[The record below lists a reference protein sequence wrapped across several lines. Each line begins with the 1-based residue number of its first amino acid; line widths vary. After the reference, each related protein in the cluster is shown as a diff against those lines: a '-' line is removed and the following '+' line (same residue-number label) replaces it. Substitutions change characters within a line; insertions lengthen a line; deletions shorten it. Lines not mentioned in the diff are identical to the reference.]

1 MDGRM
6 DMQTSAPGWCCGD
19 KCPVVGQLGFSV
31 THQLEQAL
39 LLSLPSH
46 PHHSK
51 KDRQTKTFSWVS
63 VIASECVVPSSIRFA
78 HAMAVPFGPPSTQG
92 KVLTPHLLCKPA
104 PKTQQSISQ
113 GPFLPGPAL
122 CSASAFQSLL
132 PPAAPGTLTRAA
144 STAKEKKK
152 GKKRNQND
160 SFYALGFCTL
170 WPKEAF
176 L

>member
-1 MDGRM
+1 
-6 DMQTSAPGWCCGD
+6 
-19 KCPVVGQLGFSV
+19 
-31 THQLEQAL
+31 
-39 LLSLPSH
+39 
-46 PHHSK
+46 
-51 KDRQTKTFSWVS
+51 
-63 VIASECVVPSSIRFA
+63 
-78 HAMAVPFGPPSTQG
+78 MAVPFGPPSTQG

-132 PPAAPGTLTRAA
+132 PPAAPGILTRAA

-152 GKKRNQND
+152 GKKKNQND

>member
-1 MDGRM
+1 
-6 DMQTSAPGWCCGD
+6 MQTSAPGWCCGD

-78 HAMAVPFGPPSTQG
+78 HAMGCAFQTSPYTRKGADP
-92 KVLTPHLLCKPA
+92 TPALQTS
-104 PKTQQSISQ
+104 PKDSAEH
-113 GPFLPGPAL
+113 LPG
-122 CSASAFQSLL
+122 SL
-132 PPAAPGTLTRAA
+132 LTRASSLLCFCVSVFAA
-144 STAKEKKK
+144 SSCSWDSDKSCLNCQGEKERKKK
-152 GKKRNQND
+152 KPKR
-160 SFYALGFCTL
+160 LLLCT
-170 WPKEAF
+170 WF
-176 L
+176 LYSLA